1 MHTALVDLYHGF
13 GVALEPSNIL
23 WCFVGVLIGNLVGV
37 LPGLGI
43 LSSVS
48 ILLPLTFAMKP
59 VPAILMLAGI
69 YYGSQY
75 GGAICSILLNLPC
88 HAPHAVTC
96 LDGYPLTKKGRAG
109 TALGI
114 TIVSACV
121 GAAFGI
127 VVMVFF
133 APVVVS
139 FALELGPSENCA
151 LMFLGLLSGATLAR
165 GSPLK
170 GVAMTIFGMLIG
182 LVGTDVASGAS
193 RFTFGSFHLLD
204 GVDLAALALG
214 LFGITEFF
222 KSVNHVA
229 PLDLSKTKV
238 RVRDMVPSLDE
249 MKRSFLPMWRG
260 TLIGSL
266 SACIPGAGPTIAS
279 FVSYAV
285 EKKISKTPEKF
296 GTGHV
301 EGIASPEASTHS
313 AIQCDFIPTMTL
325 GIPGDASMALLLGAL
340 MIQGIAPGPQLI
352 AQHPDVFWGLV
363 ASFWVGNIILVIL
376 NVPMIGIWVKMLA
389 IPYRYLYPSALF
401 FMYIGVFTARNSLF
415 DVGAILF
422 FGIVGYILLT
432 LRFHPAPVLVGF
444 VLGPRVEESFRRS
457 VQVSYGTLDIF
468 WERPITATIL
478 AFCALLIC
486 VQIIARLRPRKDSLF
501 FARETPVTND
511 PDGRLSGVS

>member
-13 GVALEPSNIL
+13 GIALEPANIM
-23 WCFVGVLIGNLVGV
+23 WCFLGVLIGNLVGV

-48 ILLPLTFAMKP
+48 ILLPLTFGMHP

-96 LDGYPLTKKGRAG
+96 LDGFPLTRQGKAG

-114 TIVSACV
+114 TIIGACV

-127 VVMVFF
+127 IVMIFF

-139 FALELGPSENCA
+139 FALDLGPSENCA

-165 GSPLK
+165 GSALK
-170 GVAMTIFGMLIG
+170 GVAMTIFGMLVG
-182 LVGTDVASGAS
+182 LVGTDVQSGAT
-193 RFTFGSFHLLD
+193 RFTFGSFDLMD
-204 GVDLAALALG
+204 GVDLAGMALG

-222 KSVNHVA
+222 KSVNHIV

-238 RVRDMVPSLDE
+238 RMRDMVPTKAELKSA
-249 MKRSFLPMWRG
+249 FFPMWRG
-260 TLIGSL
+260 TIIGSL
-266 SACIPGAGPTIAS
+266 SACVPGAGPTIAS
-279 FVSYAV
+279 FVSYAI

-296 GTGHV
+296 GTGHIP
-301 EGIASPEASTHS
+301 GIASPEASTHS

-340 MIQGIAPGPQLI
+340 MIQGIQPGPQLI
-352 AQHPDVFWGLV
+352 SQHPDVFWGLV

-376 NVPMIGIWVKMLA
+376 NVPMIGVWVKMLA

-415 DVGAILF
+415 DVATILA
-422 FGIVGYILLT
+422 FGILGYILLT

-444 VLGPRVEESFRRS
+444 VLGPRVEETFRRS

-468 WERPITATIL
+468 WQRPITATIIGI
-478 AFCALLIC
+478 CAAMILIQ
-486 VQIIARLRPRKDSLF
+486 VVARFRAKKGSLF
-501 FARETPVTND
+501 FTKESTVMD
-511 PDGRLSGVS
+511 EL

>member
-1 MHTALVDLYHGF
+1 MHTALIDLYHGF
-13 GVALEPSNIL
+13 GIALEPSNIM
-23 WCFVGVLIGNLVGV
+23 WCFLGVLIGNLVGV

-48 ILLPLTFAMKP
+48 ILLPLTFGMQP

-96 LDGYPLTKKGRAG
+96 LDGFPLTRQGKAG

-114 TIVSACV
+114 TIIGACV

-127 VVMVFF
+127 IVMIFF

-139 FALELGPSENCA
+139 FALDLGPSENCA

-165 GSPLK
+165 GSALK
-170 GVAMTIFGMLIG
+170 GVAMTIFGMLVG
-182 LVGTDVASGAS
+182 LVGTDVQSGAT
-193 RFTFGSFHLLD
+193 RFTFGSFDLMD
-204 GVDLAALALG
+204 GVDLAGMALG

-222 KSVNHVA
+222 KSVNHIV

-238 RVRDMVPSLDE
+238 RMRDMVPTKAEL
-249 MKRSFLPMWRG
+249 KRAFFPMWRG
-260 TLIGSL
+260 TIIGSL
-266 SACIPGAGPTIAS
+266 SACVPGAGPTIAS
-279 FVSYAV
+279 FVSYAI

-296 GTGHV
+296 GTGHI

-340 MIQGIAPGPQLI
+340 MIQGIQPGPQLI
-352 AQHPDVFWGLV
+352 SQHPDVFWGLV

-376 NVPMIGIWVKMLA
+376 NVPMIGVWVKMLA

-415 DVGAILF
+415 DVATILA

-444 VLGPRVEESFRRS
+444 VLGPRVEETFRRS
-457 VQVSYGTLDIF
+457 VQVSYGSLDIF
-468 WERPITATIL
+468 WQRPITATIIGI
-478 AFCALLIC
+478 CALMI
-486 VQIIARLRPRKDSLF
+486 VIQIIARFRSKKGSLF
-501 FARETPVTND
+501 FTKESTVMD
-511 PDGRLSGVS
+511 EL